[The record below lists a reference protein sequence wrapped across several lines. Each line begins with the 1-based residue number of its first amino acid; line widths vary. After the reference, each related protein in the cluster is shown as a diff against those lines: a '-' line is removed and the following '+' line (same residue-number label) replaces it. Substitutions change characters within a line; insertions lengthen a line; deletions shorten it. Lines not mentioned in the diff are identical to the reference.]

1 MTTQSAEAD
10 RVVVV
15 GAGMAGLTAAV
26 TLASAGAKV
35 VLFEASAVLGGRLAT
50 LDRIEFEQ
58 SGRVWSFPDEHGLHG
73 VWRQYRNLQRLL
85 RTHGLDG
92 GFRPAGEQGLV
103 VGPGH
108 IVEIGERVR
117 RSRLPNAAAQLSL
130 LSDRR
135 FFTAAVQAGPVGL
148 ARVGWGLLS
157 ALAFR
162 HALDAGGDLDRI
174 SVAEYTRRWP
184 PVLERMMGALTHAAF
199 FRDPSEV
206 SLAAFL
212 TGLEL
217 YVLQDKRNSDFEV
230 ARRDSFTALLGPLAQ
245 ALRRCGGEVRLGVA
259 VAGVEVDARARVRG
273 VRCVDGDRLDAR
285 AVVLAV
291 DPSAFARLR
300 FIDPHGGAMTATR
313 RLGLALAPE
322 HLAAPSTVV
331 RLFFARAPSDRGPV
345 SGVFSGGHAD
355 TYFWLDGLQDDF
367 AAWAEATDGA
377 VVECH
382 LYGRNA
388 EACAGRTDD
397 EIARDV
403 LETARAAWPELSPTW
418 LHARVRRN
426 PRTHSTFPPG
436 TFGRLP
442 GVTTP
447 VDGVA
452 LCGDWIA
459 TRAPALYLERAT
471 LTGLLA
477 ARALAPMLGLEPE
490 WMPAPLAP
498 DGPTPSVAAWQHFAH
513 ATGLR

>member
-1 MTTQSAEAD
+1 M
-10 RVVVV
+10 V

-26 TLASAGAKV
+26 TLASAGAE
-35 VLFEASAVLGGRLAT
+35 VLLLEASPVLGGRLAT
-50 LDRIEFEQ
+50 LDRFEFEQ

-92 GFRPAGEQGLV
+92 GFRAAGEQGLV
-103 VGPGH
+103 IGPGQ

-117 RSRLPNAAAQLSL
+117 RSPLPNALAQLSL
-130 LSDRR
+130 LSDRG
-135 FFTAAVQAGPVGL
+135 FFKAAVQAGPVGL
-148 ARVGWGLLS
+148 ARVGAGVLS

-162 HALDAGGDLDRI
+162 HALDAGGDLDRV

-184 PVLERMMGALTHAAF
+184 PVFECMMGALTHAAF

-217 YVLQDKRNSDFEV
+217 YVVQDKRNSDFEV
-230 ARRDSFTALLGPLAQ
+230 ARQDSFTALLGPLAQ
-245 ALRRCGGEVRLGVA
+245 ALRRRGGEVRLGTP
-259 VAGVEVDARARVRG
+259 VECLEIDGQSRVTA
-273 VRCVDGDRLDAR
+273 VRCVDGRRLEAR
-285 AVVLAV
+285 AVVVAV
-291 DPSAFARLR
+291 DPPAFSRLR
-300 FIDPHGGAMTATR
+300 CVDPGGVVTTATR
-313 RLGLALAPE
+313 RLGLALEPE
-322 HLAAPSTVV
+322 KLAAPSTVV
-331 RLFFARAPSDRGPV
+331 RLFFARAPARRGPP
-345 SGVFSGGHAD
+345 SGVFNGGHAES
-355 TYFWLDGLQDDF
+355 YFWLDQLQESF
-367 AAWAEATDGA
+367 AAWAQATEGA

-388 EACAGRTDD
+388 EACAARTDD
-397 EIARDV
+397 EIARAV
-403 LETARAAWPELSPTW
+403 LATVRDAWPELSPTW

-459 TRAPALYLERAT
+459 THAPVLYLERAT

-490 WMPAPLAP
+490 WMPIPLAP
-498 DGPTPSVAAWQHFAH
+498 DSPAPSVAAWRHFAR